1 MSYTRLIK
9 HRDFIGIAAYV
20 DNKVLPYRVINIED
34 VKIYK
39 EIKWP
44 LFFMAIFVIL
54 ALFCS
59 FVIFMALRKRDG
71 TYSKGYKRIP

>member
-9 HRDFIGIAAYV
+9 HRDYIGIAALV
-20 DNKVLPYRVINIED
+20 EGKLLPYQVINIED

-39 EIKWP
+39 NIKWP
-44 LFFMAIFVIL
+44 LFFITIFICL

-59 FVIFMALRKRDG
+59 FVIFMALRKRNRE
-71 TYSKGYKRIP
+71 YIKGYKRI